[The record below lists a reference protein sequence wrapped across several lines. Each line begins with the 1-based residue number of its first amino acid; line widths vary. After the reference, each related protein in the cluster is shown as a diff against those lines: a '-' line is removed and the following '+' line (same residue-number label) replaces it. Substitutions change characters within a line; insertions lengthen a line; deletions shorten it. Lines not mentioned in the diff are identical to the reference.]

1 MKHAMDGRPHMPYM
15 HTHTCECAQCVASMH
30 TTPLTACVWFIP
42 VTLCN
47 AVASITAMCVGVSLP
62 CCHLFFPIE
71 SSTELYTHN
80 TPVFL
85 S

>member
-30 TTPLTACVWFIP
+30 TTPLTACVWFIR

-47 AVASITAMCVGVSLP
+47 AVASITAMCV
-62 CCHLFFPIE
+62 
-71 SSTELYTHN
+71 
-80 TPVFL
+80 
-85 S
+85 